1 MLQQAWPSWFLILMN
16 WRYFIMYM
24 FCLGEIRW
32 ATVNIP
38 PTTIKL
44 LVSCLTLKSCTV
56 HLHSCAGVIGAHH
69 DRLSRGEGFYFML
82 DGLGSQGYL
91 GVRARYLE
99 TVSTGDGLSGLDYPS
114 WRSFN
119 RSSTARLFATFI
131 KACQHKVDTSMCLL
145 QPYQTGCYNQCTGL
159 RIFVTRYIF
168 LVCCSFILYHQII
181 SSKHWDW

>member
-1 MLQQAWPSWFLILMN
+1 
-16 WRYFIMYM
+16 MYM
-24 FCLGEIRW
+24 FCLWEIRW

-38 PTTIKL
+38 PTTTKL

-69 DRLSRGEGFYFML
+69 DRLSRGFYFML

-91 GVRARYLE
+91 GVKARYLE
-99 TVSTGDGLSGLDYPS
+99 TASTGDGLSGLDYPT

-131 KACQHKVDTSMCLL
+131 KACQHKVDTYVFATTLSNWVSWWVYWASYISTQVYFLGVLL
-145 QPYQTGCYNQCTGL
+145 IHSLSPNN
-159 RIFVTRYIF
+159 I
-168 LVCCSFILYHQII
+168 
-181 SSKHWDW
+181 K